1 VLDGK
6 RLNHWLTR
14 SSNKEKIVDELIY
27 ASATALAKA
36 IRTKEVSS
44 VEVIGAHLRRIEAVN
59 PKLNA
64 IVQLTAE
71 RARVEAQAADAALAR
86 GATIGPLHG
95 VPVTIKDN
103 IETTGVICTVGTKG
117 RTTFVP
123 AQDATVVTRLRAAGA
138 IVLGKT
144 NLPEWGLAF
153 ESDNLVYGRTNN
165 PYDLS
170 RTPGGSSG
178 GEAAI
183 IAAGGSPLGLGNDA
197 GGSIRQPAHCCG
209 IAGIKPTTGRVP
221 RTGTPPG
228 PGGALLTL
236 WQHGPMARFVED
248 LSLTLSLIAGIDW
261 HDPGIIPMPLGDP
274 KSIDL
279 KGLRVAFYTDN
290 GIVSPTSETIT
301 VVKDAANV
309 LSTAGLAVEEARPN
323 GIGQSYEF
331 MFPLLGADGGTGIQ
345 MLLQMAGT
353 TEVHPL
359 MQGFLERLRPHA
371 MSTAEF
377 GALLFRWDMFRSAML
392 GFLEKYDVIICPVA
406 AYPALPHGTSLEN
419 LPAFSYTF
427 TYNLTGWPGTVV
439 RGGTSPE
446 GLPIGVQI
454 VARPWREDVALAV
467 AQHLETVL
475 GGWQRPPL

>member
-1 VLDGK
+1 M
-6 RLNHWLTR
+6 
-14 SSNKEKIVDELIY
+14 DELIY

-36 IRTKEVSS
+36 IRAKKVSS
-44 VEVIGAHLRRIEAVN
+44 GEVIEVHLKRIEAVN

-64 IVQLTAE
+64 VVQLTADTA
-71 RARVEAQAADAALAR
+71 RAEAQAADAALAR
-86 GATIGPLHG
+86 GEITGPLHG

-103 IETTGVICTVGTKG
+103 IEIAGRVCTVGTKG
-117 RTTFVP
+117 RTSFIP

-144 NLPEWGLAF
+144 NLPELGLAF
-153 ESDNLVYGRTNN
+153 ESDNLIYGRTNN

-197 GGSIRQPAHCCG
+197 AGSIRLPAHFCG
-209 IAGIKPTTGRVP
+209 ITGIKPTSGRVP

-228 PGGALLTL
+228 PGGALDTI
-236 WQHGPMARFVED
+236 WQNGPMARFVED
-248 LSLTLSLIAGIDW
+248 LSLTLPLIAGIDW
-261 HDPGIIPMPLGDP
+261 RDPGIVPMPLGNP
-274 KSIDL
+274 QSVDL
-279 KGLRVAFYTDN
+279 KSLRVAFYTNN
-290 GIVSPTSETIT
+290 GIVLPTPETVA
-301 VVKDAANV
+301 VVKKTASM
-309 LSTAGLAVEEARPN
+309 LSAAGLAVEEARPT
-323 GIGQSYEF
+323 GIEQSYEIVLALF
-331 MFPLLGADGGTGIQ
+331 GADGGVGIQ
-345 MLLQMAGT
+345 MLGT
-353 TEVHPL
+353 TERHPL
-359 MQGFLERLRPHA
+359 MEGFLEVLRPHA
-371 MSTAEF
+371 MSTTEF
-377 GALLFRWDMFRSAML
+377 SALLFRWDMFRSAML
-392 GFLEKYDVIICPVA
+392 AFLEKYDVIICPVN

-419 LPAFSYTF
+419 LSAFSYTI
-427 TYNLTGWPGTVV
+427 TYNLTGWPGAVV

-467 AQHLETVL
+467 AQHLETAL